1 MTWRGR
7 PAGTAQPRAAS
18 YESSGAWT
26 VDRAVRALATA
37 CAQQS
42 RPVPA
47 LGALILGPE
56 SVQLRLVTPDEAP
69 PPGWSAGDQGRTWRM
84 ALDLL
89 PNVPMD
95 NALPAPYPRLVS
107 LGVTGAGRMLLN
119 LAEADGLISLEGDP
133 VRVRDLART
142 WASRLTTSPWSA
154 GIWVIRVGFDQD
166 PAEQFTGVDVPYLAE
181 ATRILDGPDGGVVVL
196 AEAPHGRDL
205 EYVTWLIGDKRR
217 RWSVVAIEAGDAR
230 WRLTVDPAGIVET
243 GLLDE
248 PARLRA

>member
-7 PAGTAQPRAAS
+7 TAPAAQPRAAS

-37 CAQQS
+37 CAQRS

-47 LGALILGPE
+47 LGALVLGPE

-69 PPGWSAGDQGRTWRM
+69 PPGWTAEDQGRTWRM
-84 ALDLL
+84 ALDRLASA
-89 PNVPMD
+89 PMND
-95 NALPAPYPRLVS
+95 ALAAPYPRLVS
-107 LGVTGAGRMLLN
+107 LGVTGDGRMLLN
-119 LAEADGLISLEGDP
+119 LAEADGLVSLEGDP
-133 VRVRDLART
+133 ARVRDLART

-154 GIWVIRVGFDQD
+154 GIWVIRVGFEPD
-166 PAEQFTGVDVPYLAE
+166 PAFAGVDVPDLGE
-181 ATRILDGPDGGVVVL
+181 AARILDGPDSGVVVM
-196 AEAPHGRDL
+196 AEAPHDRDL

-217 RWSVVAIEAGDAR
+217 RWSVVAIEAADAR
-230 WRLTVDPAGIVET
+230 WRLTVDSAGTVET